1 MAARGLVR
9 GWRKLAQCQFP
20 PEPARHGVLS
30 VRTRATGS
38 DQPGAEPA
46 GTGAAPAG
54 LTLSPAFIRSAISL
68 PLSCRARVATRV
80 LAPVALPSEAT

>member
-9 GWRKLAQCQFP
+9 GWRKPAQRQFP
-20 PEPARHGVLS
+20 PEPTRHGVLS

-38 DQPGAEPA
+38 RQSGAEPP
-46 GTGAAPAG
+46 GTGAGPAG

-80 LAPVALPSEAT
+80 PAPLALPSEAT